1 MTQRLIDRIKDFNNA
16 VNALEQACKK
26 DLITDYEDIIRD
38 AIIQR
43 YEFTFELAWKCL
55 KDILEQEG
63 IEFSIGSPKEA
74 LKNAFKYNLID
85 DGDIWLQMLDSRNQ
99 ISHLYDEE
107 KSKEIENNIRNI
119 YLKEILKLRDKIIG
133 IA

>member
-16 VNALEQACKK
+16 TSALEKACNME
-26 DLITDYEDIIRD
+26 LINNYEDIIRD

-55 KDILEQEG
+55 KNILEQEG
-63 IEFSIGSPKEA
+63 VEFSLGSPKEA

-99 ISHLYDEE
+99 IAHLYDEE
-107 KSKEIENNIRNI
+107 KAKAIENNIRNI
-119 YLKEILKLRDKIIG
+119 YLKEIIKLKNKIIG
-133 IA
+133 MA